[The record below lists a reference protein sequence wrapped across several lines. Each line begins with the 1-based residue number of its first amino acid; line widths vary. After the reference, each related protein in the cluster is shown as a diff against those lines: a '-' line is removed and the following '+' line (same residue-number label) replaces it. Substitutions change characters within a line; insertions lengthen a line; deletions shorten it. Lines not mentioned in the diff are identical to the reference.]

1 MLDISPNNSYLES
14 ETVQTVQSSIYGRPI
29 DYLKNNSNFE
39 KNFSSK
45 IQDLRLNHGASNLS
59 GGHINA
65 SRHVSRGYANDYVL
79 SNGPRKMTSTDLL
92 PLSRS
97 DVHEKDIDPISLKNS
112 LKMSTLLKVQEVSGE
127 DECTPSITDKQF
139 FPSRPRQVWE
149 QKPAAAEEKLSEQD
163 VERMKAEKRRQI
175 EEEMMRE
182 LNQASTDRIR
192 EACEEEEDEDETLKA
207 PVTESKKLE
216 EKISKAG
223 EYRCIVIPIK
233 NSLFNDTP
241 SVEFRGSEVNGGQD
255 IQKDFEGSIDRRRD
269 TEDDG
274 ELNLKSGN
282 LGVFWTWDG
291 DVEKSGEIDSGK
303 MKTHDN
309 IFDKDLDRQVAVI
322 GNSFSEMWT
331 EEPEMHLP
339 TLKTS
344 DRLLRPTY
352 ERIKQAGR
360 RHAEG
365 ALKHE
370 FLEASPSIIYHG
382 DGNVNDLDFRATMNS
397 DLNIIEEL

>member
-1 MLDISPNNSYLES
+1 MSPNNSYLES
-14 ETVQTVQSSIYGRPI
+14 ETVQSSMYGRPI

-45 IQDLRLNHGASNLS
+45 IQDLRLNSGAFNLS
-59 GGHINA
+59 GGHTNA
-65 SRHVSRGYANDYVL
+65 SKHVSRAYANDYVL
-79 SNGPRKMTSTDLL
+79 SNGPRKATATDLL

-97 DVHEKDIDPISLKNS
+97 DVHEKDVDPISLKNS

-127 DECTPSITDKQF
+127 DECTPSTTDKQF

-149 QKPAAAEEKLSEQD
+149 QKPAGSEEKLSEQD
-163 VERMKAEKRRQI
+163 IEKIKAEKRRQI

-182 LNQASTDRIR
+182 LNQDSTERIR
-192 EACEEEEDEDETLKA
+192 EACEEEEDEDETLRA
-207 PVTESKKLE
+207 PVSESKKLE
-216 EKISKAG
+216 EKTSKAG

-233 NSLFNDTP
+233 NSLFNDIP
-241 SVEFRGSEVNGGQD
+241 SIEFRGSGVNGGQD
-255 IQKDFEGSIDRRRD
+255 IPKDFEGSIDRRRD
-269 TEDDG
+269 AEDDG

-309 IFDKDLDRQVAVI
+309 IFSKDLDLDRQVAVI
-322 GNSFSEMWT
+322 GNSFSEMWP

-339 TLKTS
+339 TQKTS
-344 DRLLRPTY
+344 DRLPRPSY

-360 RHAEG
+360 RHAED

-370 FLEASPSIIYHG
+370 FLEVSPSIIYPA
-382 DGNVNDLDFRATMNS
+382 DGNMNDHDFRATMNS